1 MIVRDRVFE
10 ILSLTYSEGVK
21 FTSQDVYDLTF
32 PVLSRTNPFNNELK
46 GTVLKEL
53 QVLRDLNH
61 MKFHTLG
68 IYSLT

>member
-1 MIVRDRVFE
+1 MKVRDRVFK

-32 PVLSRTNPFNNELK
+32 PVLARTNPFNNELK
-46 GTVLKEL
+46 GTVLREL

-61 MKFHTLG
+61 MKFHTPG
-68 IYSLT
+68 VYSLT

>member
-53 QVLRDLNH
+53 PVLRDLNH
-61 MKFHTLG
+61 MKFHTPG